1 MQLARCPPGRG
12 GPPGGPG
19 PRRQAWER
27 QPAPSQPWAG
37 PWVSPGPPECG
48 VHGTGHTPMAAW
60 VTTAQPPSLP
70 PTGAPGARGR
80 GGRACPERLR
90 SMRTCGSRVP
100 PKARGTSPW
109 RLHARAGAAC
119 QPARAPKAVST
130 WQAVGPSHSRE
141 VNLLVPLWPSPDW
154 TRPTRSGRGR
164 LLYSAIDSNVNLT
177 QKHPE

>member
-19 PRRQAWER
+19 PRHQAWER
-27 QPAPSQPWAG
+27 QPAPSQPWA
-37 PWVSPGPPECG
+37 GPPECG

-109 RLHARAGAAC
+109 RLHARAGAAS
-119 QPARAPKAVST
+119 QPARERQCPRGRQWAPLTPGRST
-130 WQAVGPSHSRE
+130 SRF
-141 VNLLVPLWPSPDW
+141 
-154 TRPTRSGRGR
+154 RSGHRLIGRGPP
-164 LLYSAIDSNVNLT
+164 AAEGAVCFTQQLT
-177 QKHPE
+177 QT